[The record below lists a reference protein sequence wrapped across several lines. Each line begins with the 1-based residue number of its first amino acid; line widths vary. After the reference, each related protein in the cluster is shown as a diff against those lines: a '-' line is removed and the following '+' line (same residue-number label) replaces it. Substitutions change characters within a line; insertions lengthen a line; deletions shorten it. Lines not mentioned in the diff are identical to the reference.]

1 MPPKETRYQK
11 VAQELGHQIEN
22 GVYRAGEKLPGVR
35 RLARQ
40 FGVSVNTTLHALE
53 QLEGE
58 GQVTAR
64 PRAGFFVKAATVP
77 VGEPRSTETQGHPLA
92 VTGQE
97 LVLRLAWAARR
108 PGIAQ
113 LGTAVPHPDFL
124 PVAAI
129 EQAHGA
135 VRRGGQAGL
144 QTYEFPPGHFEL
156 RRHIARRMM
165 DAGCPLDPDEV
176 VITGGCQEA
185 IMLALG
191 AVAQPGDIVAIES
204 PAFYG
209 LLQGIEAQGLQALE
223 IPGDPETGISL
234 EALQLA
240 LEQWPIKAVA
250 AVTNFSNPLGGTIP
264 DERKRR
270 LVQLLAEH
278 GTVLIEDDIYG
289 ELGHE
294 GERPNAAKAF
304 DEAGEV
310 IYCSS
315 FSKTVSPGLRIG
327 WAAPGRYL
335 DRMNFRKF
343 ATNQAAP
350 SHPQRAMAHFLA
362 EGQLERYLRNIRGR
376 YQAHVARAI
385 EAIRRSF
392 PEEVRVSQPAGGYVI
407 WVELPE
413 DVDALELH
421 ETALGEGVSLAPGP
435 IFSPSHKFRNCI
447 RLNCAQ
453 PWDAVLEPALARI
466 GALVRPPRP
475 TRT

>member
-1 MPPKETRYQK
+1 MPQKETRYQQ
-11 VAQELGHQIEN
+11 VALELGHQIEQ
-22 GVYRAGEKLPGVR
+22 GVYQPGEKLPGVR

-58 GQVTAR
+58 GRLTAR
-64 PRAGFFVKAATVP
+64 PRAGFYVKAATTP
-77 VGEPRSTETQGHPLA
+77 IREPRSTETQGHPQA

-97 LVLRLAWAARR
+97 LVLRLAWAASR

-113 LGTAVPHPDFL
+113 LGTAVPHPSFL
-124 PVAAI
+124 PVEAI

-135 VRRGGQAGL
+135 ARRRGGAGL

-165 DAGCPLDPDEV
+165 DAGCPVDPDEV
-176 VITGGCQEA
+176 VITSGCQEA
-185 IMLALG
+185 IMLALD
-191 AVAQPGDIVAIES
+191 AVTEPGDIVAIES

-240 LEQWPIKAVA
+240 VEQWPIKAVA

-264 DERKRR
+264 ADRKKR
-270 LVQLLAEH
+270 LVRLLAER
-278 GTVLIEDDIYG
+278 GAVLIEDDIYG
-289 ELGHE
+289 ELGYE
-294 GERPNAAKAF
+294 GERPTAAKAY
-304 DEAGEV
+304 DEQGSV

-315 FSKTVSPGLRIG
+315 FSKTVAPGLRIG
-327 WAAPGRYL
+327 WAVPGRNL
-335 DRMNFRKF
+335 DLLNFGKF

-350 SHPQRAMAHFLA
+350 SYPQRALAHFLA
-362 EGQLERYLRNIRGR
+362 EGQLERYLRGIRGR
-376 YQAHVARAI
+376 YQTHVARAI
-385 EAIRRSF
+385 EAIRRRF
-392 PEEVRVSQPAGGYVI
+392 PAEVRVSQPRGGFVI

-413 DVDALELH
+413 DVDALQLH
-421 ETALGEGVSLAPGP
+421 ETALGQGVSIAPGP
-435 IFSPSHKFRNCI
+435 IFSPSQKFRNCL

-453 PWDAVLEPALARI
+453 PWEDILEPALERI
-466 GALVRPPRP
+466 GALLRSGAS
-475 TRT
+475 